1 MTTQSRLGTLAILAA
16 VGLAATV
23 SGCVIDDSNPSYSG
37 NCTPTDIYVDWQ
49 LLDVNGTPITCAA
62 AGVATMQATVN
73 GVPWSQTCPPADSF
87 GTIDAPIT
95 AFGTYTV
102 SVDAFDSTGNPRE
115 KEQKTIDLQITACGI
130 SEVPSP
136 APITVPN

>member
-1 MTTQSRLGTLAILAA
+1 MVSSKGDRDMTTQSRLGTLAILAA

-73 GVPWSQTCPPADSF
+73 GMSNPSRWMRSRRPRSIP
-87 GTIDAPIT
+87 T
-95 AFGTYTV
+95 A
-102 SVDAFDSTGNPRE
+102 
-115 KEQKTIDLQITACGI
+115 
-130 SEVPSP
+130 
-136 APITVPN
+136 

>member
-87 GTIDAPIT
+87 GT
-95 AFGTYTV
+95 YTV